1 MRIYPDTP
9 NERGRAVARDALTL
23 LTLFVL
29 AWLALKV
36 HDTVDKLAVLGT
48 GVRDSGNAVQDGFGA
63 AADAVSG
70 VPVVG
75 GEVGDA
81 LRDAGSGTGGEVAD
95 AGSAGEERVHDLA
108 NLLGFLF
115 FAIPASILLL
125 TTLPAR
131 IRQVRELNAAQ
142 RLLGE
147 PASEERRRL
156 IAMRAAFSLPAR
168 DLARYTKDPLGDLE
182 LGRYDPL
189 IEAAYEA
196 EGLAK
201 LPDSA
206 GLRRPRP
213 PRRPRRRRLP
223 LGGAAARAERASPS
237 AELATTPS
245 GGFTSDASAAL
256 RPTFSIRTSVFSPTS
271 VAAPDTDTT

>member
-23 LTLFVL
+23 LALFVL

-75 GEVGDA
+75 GDVGDA
-81 LRDAGSGTGGEVAD
+81 FRDAGEGTGGNVAD
-95 AGSAGEERVHDLA
+95 AGRAGEERIHDLA

-125 TTLPAR
+125 TTLPGR

-142 RLLGE
+142 RFLSE
-147 PASEERRRL
+147 PTSEERRRL

-168 DLARYTKDPLGDLE
+168 ELVRFTRDPIGDLE
-182 LGRYDPL
+182 LGRYDAL
-189 IEAAYEA
+189 IAAAYQA
-196 EGLAK
+196 EGLA
-201 LPDSA
+201 
-206 GLRRPRP
+206 P
-213 PRRPRRRRLP
+213 PP
-223 LGGAAARAERASPS
+223 
-237 AELATTPS
+237 
-245 GGFTSDASAAL
+245 
-256 RPTFSIRTSVFSPTS
+256 
-271 VAAPDTDTT
+271 

>member
-48 GVRDSGNAVQDGFGA
+48 GVRDTGTAVQDGFGA

-70 VPVVG
+70 LPVVG
-75 GEVGDA
+75 GDVGDA
-81 LRDAGSGTGGEVAD
+81 LRDAGSGTGGNVAE
-95 AGSAGEERVHDLA
+95 AGRAGEERVHDLA

-115 FAIPASILLL
+115 FAIPATILLV

-131 IRQVRELNAAQ
+131 IRQIRELNAAQ
-142 RLLGE
+142 RFFGD

-168 DLARYTKDPLGDLE
+168 DLMPYTKDPLRDLE
-182 LGRYDPL
+182 TGRYDAL
-189 IEAAYEA
+189 IAAAYEA
-196 EGLAK
+196 EGLA
-201 LPDSA
+201 
-206 GLRRPRP
+206 P
-213 PRRPRRRRLP
+213 P
-223 LGGAAARAERASPS
+223 ARA
-237 AELATTPS
+237 T
-245 GGFTSDASAAL
+245 
-256 RPTFSIRTSVFSPTS
+256 
-271 VAAPDTDTT
+271 

>member
-9 NERGRAVARDALTL
+9 NARGRAVARDSLTL
-23 LTLFVL
+23 LALFVL
-29 AWLALKV
+29 GWLALKV
-36 HDTVDKLAVLGT
+36 HNAVDDLAVLGT
-48 GVRDSGNAVQDGFGA
+48 GVRDSGEAVEDGFGA

-70 VPVVG
+70 LPVVG

-95 AGSAGEERVHDLA
+95 AGRAGEERVHDLA

-125 TTLPAR
+125 TTLPGR

-142 RLLGE
+142 RLLAE

-168 DLARYTKDPLGDLE
+168 DLVRHTKDPIGDLE
-182 LGRYDPL
+182 TERYDAL
-189 IEAAYEA
+189 ITAAYAA
-196 EGLAK
+196 EGLA
-201 LPDSA
+201 PPIQ
-206 GLRRPRP
+206 RP
-213 PRRPRRRRLP
+213 
-223 LGGAAARAERASPS
+223 
-237 AELATTPS
+237 
-245 GGFTSDASAAL
+245 
-256 RPTFSIRTSVFSPTS
+256 V
-271 VAAPDTDTT
+271 

>member
-23 LTLFVL
+23 LALFVL

-75 GEVGDA
+75 GDVGDA
-81 LRDAGSGTGGEVAD
+81 FRDAGEGTGGNVAD
-95 AGSAGEERVHDLA
+95 AGRAGEERIHDLA

-142 RLLGE
+142 ALLDTS
-147 PASEERRRL
+147 SEERRKL
-156 IAMRAAFSLPAR
+156 LAMRAAFSLPAR
-168 DLARYTKDPLGDLE
+168 ELTRHTNDPLGDLVA
-182 LGRYDPL
+182 GRYEPL
-189 IEAAYEA
+189 IEAAYAA
-196 EGLAK
+196 EGLA
-201 LPDSA
+201 
-206 GLRRPRP
+206 P
-213 PRRPRRRRLP
+213 PP
-223 LGGAAARAERASPS
+223 
-237 AELATTPS
+237 
-245 GGFTSDASAAL
+245 
-256 RPTFSIRTSVFSPTS
+256 
-271 VAAPDTDTT
+271 